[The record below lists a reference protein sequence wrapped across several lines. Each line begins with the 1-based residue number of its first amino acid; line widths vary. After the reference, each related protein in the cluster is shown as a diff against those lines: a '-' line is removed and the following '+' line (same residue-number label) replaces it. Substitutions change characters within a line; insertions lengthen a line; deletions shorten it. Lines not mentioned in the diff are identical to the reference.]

1 MDLIGYNTA
10 TLTQELDWFKLLVE
24 ARMKQ
29 YFGGEDEEENGESG
43 TEDIFSI
50 PAPDLA
56 NDPSVFADMCRHY
69 GFGLIERAVLML
81 ALAPHIQPQ
90 ALDIFLLRNQATD
103 RPFSEFGGLKGRNHG
118 GYLPTGET
126 AAFLVAMH
134 DLELRIRLQQMFGPE
149 HAFARFGLLSLEP
162 VPDGE
167 PQLSGALR
175 LGQDFLELCLFGEA
189 AKPNYSS
196 NFPARLINTSLEW
209 SDLILPA
216 AVNEQVQVV
225 RTWVEKNRLIMSAW
239 ASGRKLKPGYRA
251 LVYGPPGTGKTL
263 TASLIGKSSG
273 KDVYLIDAS
282 MVVSKWVGETEKNL
296 ARVFDMAEHKD
307 WILFFDEADAL
318 FGKRS
323 NTSSSQEQ
331 YANQQVSYLLQRTE
345 NYPGTVIL
353 ATNLK
358 ANIDEAFVRRFQS
371 IIYFPMPT
379 PPERQLLWE
388 KTFAGGLPLASDIN
402 FKEIAKSHEITG
414 GAIVN
419 VLKYCA
425 IMAAKRDSPEVL
437 LEDLVE
443 GIRKEMLKDGR

>member
-1 MDLIGYNTA
+1 MDLIARNTA
-10 TLTQELDWFKLLVE
+10 TLNRELEWFRLLVE
-24 ARMKQ
+24 ARMQQ
-29 YFGGEDEEENGESG
+29 YFTEDG
-43 TEDIFSI
+43 TEGALAGDIFQL
-50 PAPDLA
+50 PEPDLRD
-56 NDPSVFADMCRHY
+56 DPSVYADMCRHY
-69 GFGLIERAVLML
+69 GFGVIERAVLML
-81 ALAPHIQPQ
+81 ALAPHLQPQ
-90 ALDIFLLRNQATD
+90 ALDVFLLRNKATD

-126 AAFLVAMH
+126 AAFLVALH
-134 DLELRIRLQQMFGPE
+134 DLELRIRLQQLFGPE
-149 HAFARFGLLSLEP
+149 HPFARFGLLTLEP

-189 AKPNYSS
+189 AKPNFSS
-196 NFPARLINTSLEW
+196 NFPARLIATNLTWE
-209 SDLILPA
+209 DLVLPA
-216 AVNEQVQVV
+216 VVHEQVQVV
-225 RTWVEKNRLIMSAW
+225 RTWVEHSRAIMDTW
-239 ASGRKLKPGYRA
+239 EPGRKLKPGYRA
-251 LVYGPPGTGKTL
+251 LMHGPPGTGKTL

-296 ARVFDMAEHKD
+296 AKVFDMAEHKD

-323 NTSSSQEQ
+323 TNSGSSQEQ

-345 NYPGTVIL
+345 GYPGTVIL

-358 ANIDEAFVRRFQS
+358 GNIDEAFVRRFQS
-371 IIYFPMPT
+371 IIYFPMPS
-379 PPERQLLWE
+379 PVERQLLWE
-388 KTFAGGLPLASDIN
+388 KAFAGGLPLARDIH
-402 FKEIAKSHEITG
+402 FKEISKAYEITG

-425 IMAAKRDSPEVL
+425 IMATKRNSPEVL
-437 LEDLVE
+437 LEDLLE
-443 GIRKEMLKDGR
+443 GIRREMQKDGRVV

>member
-1 MDLIGYNTA
+1 MDLIAYNTA
-10 TLTQELDWFKLLVE
+10 TISREFNWFKTLLD
-24 ARMKQ
+24 ARLRS
-29 YFGGEDEEENGESG
+29 YFTSEEEVENPA
-43 TEDIFSI
+43 EDILALA
-50 PAPDLA
+50 PPDLDA
-56 NDPSVFADMCRHY
+56 DPSVFADLCRHY
-69 GFGLIERAVLML
+69 QFGTIERVVLML
-81 ALAPHIQPQ
+81 ALAPHLQPQ
-90 ALDIFLLRNQATD
+90 ALDLLLLRNQATE

-118 GYLPTGET
+118 GFLPTGET

-134 DLELRIRLQQMFGPE
+134 DLELRIRVQQIFGPD
-149 HAFARFGLLSLEP
+149 HPFARFGLLLLEP

-175 LGQDFLELCLFGEA
+175 IGQDFLELCLFGEA
-189 AKPNYSS
+189 AKPNFSS
-196 NFPARLINTSLEW
+196 NFPARLINTQLGW
-209 SDLILPA
+209 DDLVLPA
-216 AVNEQVQVV
+216 AVSEQVQVV

-239 ASGRKLKPGYRA
+239 ETGRKLKPGYRA

-323 NTSSSQEQ
+323 SGGGSQEQ

-379 PPERQLLWE
+379 PSDRQLLWE
-388 KTFAGGLPLASDIN
+388 KTFAGGLPLAADIN
-402 FKEIAKSHEITG
+402 FKEIAKAHEITG

-419 VLKYCA
+419 ILKYCA
-425 IMAAKRDSPEVL
+425 IMTAKRGGTEVL

-443 GIRKEMLKDGR
+443 GIRKELLKDGRGG

>member
-1 MDLIGYNTA
+1 MDLIAQNTE
-10 TLTQELDWFKLLVE
+10 TLLRELDWFTQLVE
-24 ARMKQ
+24 ERMTQ
-29 YFGGEDEEENGESG
+29 YFSEEEAD
-43 TEDIFSI
+43 TLPADSI
-50 PAPDLA
+50 YALGAPILEG
-56 NDPSVFADMCRHY
+56 DPSVYADICRHY
-69 GFGLIERAVLML
+69 GFGPVERSVLIL
-81 ALAPHIQPQ
+81 ALAPHLQPQ
-90 ALDIFLLRNQATD
+90 VLDVFLLRNQATD
-103 RPFSEFGGLKGRNHG
+103 RPFSEFGGVKGRNHS

-134 DLELRIRLQQMFGPE
+134 DLQLRIRLLQMFGPD
-149 HAFARFGLLSLEP
+149 HPFARFGMLRLEP

-167 PQLSGALR
+167 PQLSGALC
-175 LGQDFLELCLFGEA
+175 LGQDFLELCLYGEA

-196 NFPARLINTSLEW
+196 NFPARLINTNLEW
-209 SDLILPA
+209 DDLVLPA
-216 AVNEQVQVV
+216 AVHEQVQVV
-225 RTWVEKNRLIMSAW
+225 RTWVEQNHAIMQAW
-239 ASGRKLKPGYRA
+239 EPGRKLKPGYRA

-323 NTSSSQEQ
+323 SNGSSQEQ
-331 YANQQVSYLLQRTE
+331 YSNQQVSYLLQRTE

-379 PPERQLLWE
+379 SQDRQLLWE
-388 KTFAGGLPLASDIN
+388 KTFAGGLPLAQDIN
-402 FKEIAKSHEITG
+402 FKEIAKSFEITG

-425 IMAAKRDSPEVL
+425 IMAAKRQSAVVM

-443 GIRKEMLKDGR
+443 GIRKELAKDGRVA